1 MSKATQPESPRRCCD
16 HDCNQGDD
24 CPAFNPISPVWCA
37 IYYAAAIALS
47 LLLLLTIVNACW
59 GAA

>member
-1 MSKATQPESPRRCCD
+1 MTDNLNRAP
-16 HDCNQGDD
+16 QGDD
-24 CPAFNPISPVWCA
+24 CTAFSPISPVWCA

>member
-1 MSKATQPESPRRCCD
+1 MSSQQPESSQRCCD
-16 HDCNQGDD
+16 RDCNQGDD
-24 CPAFNPISPVWCA
+24 CPAFCPISTVWSA
-37 IYYAAAIALS
+37 VYYVAAVALS